1 MEIKKDPVLVILA
14 GGMGSRYGGDK
25 QLDGVGPNGET
36 LMEYSLFDAKRA
48 GFKEIL
54 FIIKREIE
62 EIFKNQI
69 LKKFQSFI
77 NISYL
82 FQETEDLPPGFSSP
96 SDRVK
101 PWGTGQAVLV
111 AKKKGDAPFAV
122 INADDFYGKGAFKV
136 MYNYLK
142 LKEADEMSFC
152 LLAYCLANTLSLNG
166 SVNRGVCETTNGQLT
181 SIREVHDIRF
191 DQGQLTYDDQALDL
205 DVLMDSY
212 VSMNFWG
219 FTPAIFPLLEF
230 EFCGFLRQNINHSKS
245 EFYIPSAVDA
255 IQSSGQATVEVLKT
269 DETWMGV
276 TYRGDREVVEKGI
289 SEAIKKGIYPSP
301 LYQQ

>member
-14 GGMGSRYGGDK
+14 GGMGSRYGGNK
-25 QLDGVGPNGET
+25 QLDGVGPHGET

-69 LKKFQSFI
+69 LKKFQSFT

-82 FQETEDLPPGFSSP
+82 FQEVEDLPAGFSSP

-111 AKKKGDAPFAV
+111 AKKKIDSPFAV
-122 INADDFYGKGAFKV
+122 INADDFYGRGAFQV
-136 MYNYLK
+136 MYDYLK
-142 LKEADEMSFC
+142 LREVNQKSFC
-152 LLAYCLANTLSLNG
+152 LLTYCLVNTLSLNG
-166 SVNRGVCETTNGQLT
+166 SVNRGVCETKNGNLT
-181 SIREVHDIRF
+181 SIREVHDIHF
-191 DQGQLTYDDQALDL
+191 SQGQLTYDDQAQGLE
-205 DVLMDSY
+205 VSTDSY

-219 FTPAIFPLLEF
+219 FTPAIFPLLEV
-230 EFCGFLRQNINHSKS
+230 EFCGFLQQNINDPKS

-255 IQSSGQATVEVLKT
+255 IRSSGQAAVEVLQT

-276 TYRGDREVVEKGI
+276 TYRGDKEVVEKGI
-289 SEAIKKGIYPSP
+289 SEAIDKGIYPSP